1 MVIDLP
7 TISSNTIIGSINLN
21 NNKISTTQEY
31 ISYTCQ
37 SSSDCCGTN
46 DFFVPVSD
54 MDIERIENNGYA
66 IDQIIETQ
74 SPELRFARDG
84 TAEKHYWMKRKPYTG
99 KCTFLENNLC
109 SIHEFKPFTC
119 RIFPFQLI
127 EKKRGIFDISIHN
140 SNICKSIKNVD
151 EKSSNN
157 KEILTNIL
165 SEVKLENKRRQIY
178 FKKYGH
184 N

>member
-21 NNKISTTQEY
+21 NNKVSVTQEY

-127 EKKRGIFDISIHN
+127 EKELGIFDISIHN

-157 KEILTNIL
+157 KEILTDIL
-165 SEVKLENKRRQIY
+165 NEVKLENKRRQIY

>member
-1 MVIDLP
+1 MEIDLP
-7 TISSNTIIGSINLN
+7 TIPPKIIIGSINLN
-21 NNKISTTQEY
+21 KNEISLSNEY
-31 ISYTCQ
+31 IHFRCQ
-37 SSSDCCGTN
+37 LSSDCCGNN
-46 DFFVPVSD
+46 DFFVPISD

-109 SIHEFKPFTC
+109 SIHEFKPFTF

-127 EKKRGIFDISIHN
+127 
-140 SNICKSIKNVD
+140 
-151 EKSSNN
+151 
-157 KEILTNIL
+157 
-165 SEVKLENKRRQIY
+165 
-178 FKKYGH
+178 
-184 N
+184 

>member
-7 TISSNTIIGSINLN
+7 IISSNTIIGSINLN

-31 ISYTCQ
+31 ISFTCQ

-157 KEILTNIL
+157 EEILTDIL
-165 SEVKLENKRRQIY
+165 NEVKLENKRRQIY
-178 FKKYGH
+178 FKKYG
-184 N
+184 NN